1 MIRTVKQHTFNT
13 FFHIQR
19 MFLPYIEYLLPHFV
33 RFSSLEPWKTLI
45 KTMMIL
51 IAIKDDDNDNTATD
65 GIKQI

>member
-1 MIRTVKQHTFNT
+1 
-13 FFHIQR
+13 